1 MNYETPGAT
10 REAIL
15 AAATQMMNEV
25 GPGGLRVAEVA
36 RAAGMTTGAIY
47 AHFVDRQDLISAV
60 RAAQVR
66 ESHAEMKD
74 HSSDRLQRLSELL
87 TAAEPLSSSKSYR
100 EFLMCTII
108 GEDKAP
114 AWNWVKNAVAAEF
127 DETLAHLM
135 RDIWRDRA
143 EEIGKML
150 ESARNSGKLRS
161 DSDVFA
167 MKEIALAF
175 YYGMA
180 VITHTRDI
188 DEAAAERIVASWQE
202 MWTTFESKK

>member
-1 MNYETPGAT
+1 M
-10 REAIL
+10 R
-15 AAATQMMNEV
+15 
-25 GPGGLRVAEVA
+25 
-36 RAAGMTTGAIY
+36 
-47 AHFVDRQDLISAV
+47 
-60 RAAQVR
+60 
-66 ESHAEMKD
+66 
-74 HSSDRLQRLSELL
+74 
-87 TAAEPLSSSKSYR
+87 
-100 EFLMCTII
+100 TIV

-114 AWNWVKNAVAAEF
+114 AWNWVKNAVAAEY

-135 RDIWRDRA
+135 SGIWSDRA

-150 ESARNSGKLRS
+150 ESAKSSGKLRS

-202 MWTTFESKK
+202 MWSTFETKK

>member
-1 MNYETPGAT
+1 MNYETPAAT

-15 AAATQMMNEV
+15 VAATHMMNEV

-66 ESHAEMKD
+66 ASHVEMQD
-74 HSSDRLQRLSELL
+74 HSNDRLQRMGEVLGS
-87 TAAEPLSSSKSYR
+87 AEPLSTSKNYH
-100 EFLMCTII
+100 EFLMRTIV

-114 AWNWVKNAVAAEF
+114 AWNWVKNAVAAEY

-135 RDIWRDRA
+135 SGIWSDRA

-150 ESARNSGKLRS
+150 ESAKSSGKLRN

-202 MWTTFESKK
+202 MWSTFETKK

>member
-25 GPGGLRVAEVA
+25 GPAGLRVAEVA

-66 ESHAEMKD
+66 ASHAEMKD
-74 HSSDRLQRLSELL
+74 HSSDRLQRMSELL
-87 TAAEPLSSSKSYR
+87 TSAEPLSSSKGYR
-100 EFLMCTII
+100 EFLTRTII

-150 ESARNSGKLRS
+150 ESARNSGKLRT

>member
-1 MNYETPGAT
+1 MNYETPAAT

-15 AAATQMMNEV
+15 VAATHMMNEV
-25 GPGGLRVAEVA
+25 GPSGLRVAEVA
-36 RAAGMTTGAIY
+36 RVAGMTTGAIY

-66 ESHAEMKD
+66 VSHAEMKD
-74 HSSDRLQRLSELL
+74 HSSDRLQCMSDAI
-87 TAAEPLSSSKSYR
+87 TSAEPLSTSKNYHD
-100 EFLMCTII
+100 FLMRTIV
-108 GEDKAP
+108 GEDKVP
-114 AWNWVKNAVAAEF
+114 AWIWVKNAVAAEF
-127 DETLAHLM
+127 DETLSHLM
-135 RDIWRDRA
+135 KGIWRDRA
-143 EEIGKML
+143 EEISKML
-150 ESARNSGKLRS
+150 ESAKSSGKLRG
-161 DSDVFA
+161 DTDVFA

-202 MWTTFESKK
+202 MWSTFESKN

>member
-15 AAATQMMNEV
+15 SAATHMMNEV

-100 EFLMCTII
+100 EFLMRTII

-135 RDIWRDRA
+135 RGIWRDRA
-143 EEIGKML
+143 EEISMML
-150 ESARNSGKLRS
+150 ESAKTSGKLRG
-161 DSDVFA
+161 DTDVFA

-188 DEAAAERIVASWQE
+188 DEAGAERIVARWQE
-202 MWTTFESKK
+202 MWGTFESKN

>member
-1 MNYETPGAT
+1 MNYETPAAT

-15 AAATQMMNEV
+15 VAATQMMNEV

-66 ESHAEMKD
+66 ASHVEMQD
-74 HSSDRLQRLSELL
+74 HSNDRLQRIGEVLSS
-87 TAAEPLSSSKSYR
+87 AEPLSTSKNYH
-100 EFLMCTII
+100 EFLMRTIV

-114 AWNWVKNAVAAEF
+114 AWNWVKNAVAAEY

-135 RDIWRDRA
+135 SGIWSDRA

-150 ESARNSGKLRS
+150 ESTKSSGKLRS

-202 MWTTFESKK
+202 MWSTFENKK

>member
-1 MNYETPGAT
+1 MNYETPAAT

-15 AAATQMMNEV
+15 VAATQMMNEV

-66 ESHAEMKD
+66 ASHVEMQD
-74 HSSDRLQRLSELL
+74 HSSNRLERMGEVLNSP
-87 TAAEPLSSSKSYR
+87 EPLSTSVNYHD
-100 EFLMCTII
+100 FLMRTIV

-114 AWNWVKNAVAAEF
+114 AWNWVKNAVAAEY

-135 RDIWRDRA
+135 SGIWSDRA

-150 ESARNSGKLRS
+150 ESAKTSEKFLG
-161 DSDVFA
+161 DTDVFA

-180 VITHTRDI
+180 VITHTRVI
-188 DEAAAERIVASWQE
+188 DEAAAERIVATWQK
-202 MWTTFESKK
+202 MWNIFETKV